1 MPNTLLRRLIRIF
14 AVMFIVIATAYAD
27 DTEIFFSKTLPY
39 SPYATT
45 GDIAPPN
52 PNYPNILFVLDA
64 SQSMSFFDGG
74 STSRITRL
82 REAMDLI
89 LTETN
94 RVNIGVMR
102 FSHSNSGGR
111 IIYPMSPIEFAREDA
126 IEAINTMSIDWKTPT
141 VGAILESAYYWTGAP
156 VYYGTTRAAEY
167 SHTHVRVHQSRVS
180 HPDSYTGG
188 VVVREDECT
197 DDNLNHPSCE
207 NERIDGDPVYIA
219 PILGECQS
227 NYQIVI
233 SDGGATGGVSHSRV
247 NALTKT
253 DCAGSGSNSCGP
265 ELAHYMA
272 NTDLAP
278 NVPGTNTV
286 TTHTI
291 GFNSSLPPLENIA
304 LAGGGR
310 YFESS
315 SSGELVEVLSS
326 VLVDA
331 IGAGQ
336 SFAAPALS
344 LDQSTRLAHRD
355 DIYLALFQPTN
366 SARWPG
372 NLKRYRFDGNI
383 KDRNNQVAVDPDTG
397 NFSDEAQSYWTE
409 GSADGANV
417 ELGGA
422 AALLDIADRR
432 VYTYKGQADLTAEVN
447 RVSEQNDLITAAILG
462 VPDSQRDALLEW
474 ARGVDVD
481 DVSIGETR
489 LEMGDPLHS
498 RPTVLT
504 YAQNDE
510 GPDSVIFVGTN
521 EGYLHAINSQ
531 DGKEVFSFIP
541 PQLLGNLHI
550 LRQNPHT
557 NVRTYGLDG
566 DLTLWVNDAD
576 GAISGDDHAYLYMGM
591 RRGGRN
597 YTALNVTQKSNPQYM
612 WSIDGGDT
620 GFDRLGQTWSK
631 PTLGKM
637 IVEGE
642 ATTVLIFG
650 GGYDPLQDHSTIRSA
665 DTTGNDLFIV
675 NAETGLLIWSASG
688 DTADYP
694 AMQYSI
700 PSDPA
705 VLDADGDGFTD
716 QIYIGDMGGQ
726 VWRFDI
732 DNGTAATAV
741 VTGGVIA
748 DLGGNS
754 PEENRRFFYR
764 PDLTL
769 VADGHNHFLSVA
781 IGSGNRANPLR
792 EIVTDRF
799 YMIRQHDIFRA
810 PEGYGVIDEDKS
822 TANENIYRAMNEDE
836 IYDATENL
844 LGSSDVDIVA
854 TAQAELVD
862 KQGWYITLPS
872 SGEKVLASSITVDNQ
887 VVFSTYVPQ
896 TPEDPCAAA
905 LGLGRVYTVSVLN
918 ATPTGGHST
927 EDRYVELV
935 NPGIPAE
942 PAAHIAG
949 DGDIDIIVGTESF
962 DGPDVSLIR
971 RVYWSE
977 VP

>member
-1 MPNTLLRRLIRIF
+1 MTKRLMHPLARIV

-27 DTEIFFSKTLPY
+27 DTEIFFSKPLPY
-39 SPYATT
+39 PPYAAT

-64 SQSMSFFDGG
+64 SQSMSFLDDG
-74 STSRITRL
+74 SKSRITRL

-102 FSHSNSGGR
+102 FSHRNSGGR
-111 IIYPMSPIEFAREDA
+111 IIYPMSPIEFARDDA
-126 IEAINTMSIDWKTPT
+126 IEAIKNMSIDWHTPT
-141 VGAILESAYYWTGAP
+141 IGAILESAYYWTGAP
-156 VYYGTTRAAEY
+156 VYYGTTRAAQY
-167 SHTHVRVHQSRVS
+167 SKRHLRVHEARVS
-180 HPDSYTGG
+180 HPESYTGG
-188 VVVREDECT
+188 EIVREDTCT
-197 DDNLNHPSCE
+197 VDNLDHLSCTS
-207 NERIDGDPVYIA
+207 ERIDGDPVYRT

-227 NYQIVI
+227 NFQIII
-233 SDGGATGGVSHSRV
+233 SDGEATGDVDRTRV
-247 NALTKT
+247 NALTET
-253 DCAGSGSNSCGP
+253 DCTGNGSDMCGP
-265 ELAHYMA
+265 ELAQYMA
-272 NTDLAP
+272 NIDLTP
-278 NVPGTNTV
+278 DVPGTNTV
-286 TTHTI
+286 MTYTI
-291 GFNSSLPPLENIA
+291 GFNASIPPLEDIA
-304 LAGGGR
+304 VAGGGR

-315 SSGELVEVLSS
+315 SSSELVAVLES

-336 SFAAPALS
+336 SFAAPALT

-355 DIYLALFQPTN
+355 DIYLSLFQPTN

-383 KDRNNQVAVDPDTG
+383 KDKNNQMAVDPDTG
-397 NFSDEAQSYWTE
+397 YFNDEAHSYWTE
-409 GSADGANV
+409 GSADGANI

-422 AALLDIADRR
+422 AALLDITDRR
-432 VYTYKGQADLTAEVN
+432 VYTYQGQTDLTAEVN
-447 RVSEQNDLITAAILG
+447 RVAEQNDVITAAILG
-462 VPDSQRDALLEW
+462 VPDSQRDELLEW

-481 DVSIGETR
+481 DVSVGETR

-498 RPTVLT
+498 RPAVLT
-504 YAQNDE
+504 YGQNDE
-510 GPDSVIFVGTN
+510 GPDSVVFVGTN
-521 EGYLHAINSQ
+521 DGYLHAIDSQ

-541 PQLLGNLHI
+541 PQLLGNLRE
-550 LRQNPHT
+550 LRQNPVT

-576 GAISGDDHAYLYMGM
+576 GTISGDDHAYLYMGM
-591 RRGGRN
+591 RRGGKN
-597 YTALNVTQKSNPQYM
+597 YTALNVTQKNIPQYL
-612 WSIDGGDT
+612 WSIDAGDA
-620 GFDRLGQTWSK
+620 GFDRLGQSWSK

-650 GGYDPLQDHSTIRSA
+650 GGYDPLQDHATIRSA
-665 DTTGNDLFIV
+665 DTTGNDIFIV
-675 NAETGLLIWSASG
+675 NAETGSLIWSASG
-688 DTADYP
+688 DTADYV

-732 DNGTAATAV
+732 DNGAGATAKIA
-741 VTGGVIA
+741 GGVIA
-748 DLGGNS
+748 DLGGSN
-754 PEENRRFFYR
+754 PENNRRFFYR

-769 VADGHNHFLSVA
+769 VADGKNKFLSVA
-781 IGSGNRANPLR
+781 IGSGNRAHPLR

-799 YMIRQHDIFRA
+799 YMIRQHDIFHA
-810 PEGYGVIDEDKS
+810 PAGYGVIDKDKS
-822 TANENIYRAMNEDE
+822 TANENIYRAMNESD
-836 IYDATENL
+836 IYNATENL

-854 TAQAELVD
+854 TAQTELVD
-862 KQGWYITLPS
+862 RQGWYITLPS

-887 VVFSTYVPQ
+887 VMFSTYVPQ
-896 TPEDPCAAA
+896 SPQDRCTAA

-918 ATPTGGHST
+918 ATPTAGPST

-935 NPGIPAE
+935 SPGIPAE
-942 PAAHIAG
+942 PAAHMTG
-949 DGDIDIIVGTESF
+949 DGDINILVGTESVE
-962 DGPDVSLIR
+962 GPDVTLIR

>member
-1 MPNTLLRRLIRIF
+1 MQLLTRIA
-14 AVMFIVIATAYAD
+14 AVMIIVIATAYAD
-27 DTEIFFSKTLPY
+27 DTEIFFSKPLPY
-39 SPYATT
+39 PPYAAT

-64 SQSMSFFDGG
+64 SQSMDKLDGG
-74 STSRITRL
+74 SKSRITRL

-89 LTETN
+89 LTETS

-102 FSHSNSGGR
+102 FSHLNSGGR

-126 IEAINTMSIDWKTPT
+126 IEAINNMSIDFWTPT
-141 VGAILESAYYWTGAP
+141 VGAVLESAYYWTGAP
-156 VYYGTTRAAEY
+156 VYYGTTRAAEN
-167 SHTHVRVHQSRVS
+167 SDKHMRVHEARVS
-180 HPDSYTGG
+180 HPESYTGG
-188 VVVREDECT
+188 EVVREDTCS

-207 NERIDGDPVYIA
+207 NERIDGDPVYRA

-227 NYQIVI
+227 NFQIII
-233 SDGGATGGVSHSRV
+233 SDGGATGGVDHSRV
-247 NALTKT
+247 NALTET
-253 DCAGSGSNSCGP
+253 DCAGSNANSCGP

-278 NVPGTNTV
+278 SVPGTNTV
-286 TTHTI
+286 ITHTI
-291 GFNSSLPPLENIA
+291 GFNSSLPPLEDIA
-304 LAGGGR
+304 IAGDGR

-315 SSGELVEVLSS
+315 SSDELVEVLAS

-344 LDQSTRLAHRD
+344 LDRSTRLAHRD

-372 NLKRYRFDGNI
+372 NLKRYSFDGNI
-383 KDRNNQVAVDPDTG
+383 KDKNNDVAVDPATG
-397 NFSDEAQSYWTE
+397 NFRDEAHSYWTE

-422 AALLDIADRR
+422 AALLDISDRR

-462 VPDSQRDALLEW
+462 VPDSQRNEVLEW

-481 DVSIGETR
+481 DVSVGETR

-498 RPTVLT
+498 RPAVLT
-504 YAQNDE
+504 YGQNDE
-510 GPDSVIFVGTN
+510 GPDSVVFVGTN
-521 EGYLHAINSQ
+521 DGYLHAINSQ
-531 DGKEVFSFIP
+531 DGKEIFSFIP
-541 PQLLGNLHI
+541 PQLLGNLHT

-576 GAISGDDHAYLYMGM
+576 GTISGDDHAYLYMGM
-591 RRGGRN
+591 RRGGKN
-597 YTALNVTQKSNPQYM
+597 YTALNVTQKNIPQYL
-612 WSIDGGDT
+612 WSIDAGDA
-620 GFDRLGQTWSK
+620 GFDRLGQSWSK

-665 DTTGNDLFIV
+665 DTTGNDIFIV
-675 NAETGLLIWSASG
+675 NAETGSLIWSASG
-688 DTADYP
+688 DTADYT

-705 VLDADGDGFTD
+705 VLDADGDGLTD
-716 QIYIGDMGGQ
+716 QIYVGDMGGQ

-732 DNGTAATAV
+732 DNGTTATAV
-741 VTGGVIA
+741 VAGGVIA
-748 DLGGNS
+748 DFGGSN
-754 PEENRRFFYR
+754 PEDNRRFFYR

-769 VADGHNHFLSVA
+769 VADGNNHFLSVA

-799 YMIRQHDIFRA
+799 YMIRQPDIFHA
-810 PEGYGVIDEDKS
+810 PEGYGIIDEDKS
-822 TANENIYRAMNEDE
+822 TVSENIYRAMNEDD

-844 LGSSDVDIVA
+844 LGSSDVSIVA
-854 TAQAELVD
+854 TAQTEFAD
-862 KQGWYITLPS
+862 KEGWYITLPS

-887 VVFSTYVPQ
+887 VIFSTYVPQ
-896 TPEDPCAAA
+896 APEDPCAAA
-905 LGLGRVYTVSVLN
+905 LGLGRVYTVSVFN

-927 EDRYVELV
+927 EDRSVELDS
-935 NPGIPAE
+935 PGIPAE
-942 PAAHIAG
+942 PAAHITG
-949 DGDIDIIVGTESF
+949 DGDINILVGTESVE
-962 DGPDVSLIR
+962 GPDVTLIR